1 MIKYQSSIKKQSDC
15 KSGSSRSLI
24 IINIKINIYRRKI
37 KINISQKIYDLIN
50 PTVQELEYNIW
61 DIKFLKEGPNWYL
74 RIFIERQDNQ
84 NICIEDC
91 EKVSRSIDNLLD
103 EADIIEQSYCL
114 EVCSPGIDRELSTDE
129 HLEKYT
135 NHNINIKLI
144 RPENNIKNI
153 SGELASF
160 DNLNINIL
168 NNSEIKSIPRKNIAH
183 INLNNNFNNFSN

>member
-153 SGELASF
+153 SGELVSF

-183 INLNNNFNNFSN
+183 INLNNNFNN

>member
-1 MIKYQSSIKKQSDC
+1 M
-15 KSGSSRSLI
+15 
-24 IINIKINIYRRKI
+24 
-37 KINISQKIYDLIN
+37 
-50 PTVQELEYNIW
+50 
-61 DIKFLKEGPNWYL
+61 
-74 RIFIERQDNQ
+74 
-84 NICIEDC
+84 
-91 EKVSRSIDNLLD
+91 D

-153 SGELASF
+153 SGELVSF

>member
-153 SGELASF
+153 SGELVSF

>member
-50 PTVQELEYNIW
+50 STVQELEYNIW

-153 SGELASF
+153 SGELVSF
-160 DNLNINIL
+160 DSLNINIL

>member
-153 SGELASF
+153 SGELVSF
-160 DNLNINIL
+160 DSLNINIL

>member
-1 MIKYQSSIKKQSDC
+1 M
-15 KSGSSRSLI
+15 
-24 IINIKINIYRRKI
+24 
-37 KINISQKIYDLIN
+37 
-50 PTVQELEYNIW
+50 
-61 DIKFLKEGPNWYL
+61 
-74 RIFIERQDNQ
+74 
-84 NICIEDC
+84 
-91 EKVSRSIDNLLD
+91 D

-153 SGELASF
+153 SGELVSF

-168 NNSEIKSIPRKNIAH
+168 NNSEIKSISRKNIAH

>member
-50 PTVQELEYNIW
+50 STVQELEYNIW

-153 SGELASF
+153 SGELVSF

>member
-1 MIKYQSSIKKQSDC
+1 MINS
-15 KSGSSRSLI
+15 
-24 IINIKINIYRRKI
+24 
-37 KINISQKIYDLIN
+37 
-50 PTVQELEYNIW
+50 TVQELEYNIW

-103 EADIIEQSYCL
+103 GADIIEQSYCL

-153 SGELASF
+153 SGELVSF
-160 DNLNINIL
+160 DSLNINIL
-168 NNSEIKSIPRKNIAH
+168 NNSEIKSIP
-183 INLNNNFNNFSN
+183 